1 MKQAML
7 LFANWFLKDI
17 DQNTWFVKII
27 KYINY
32 ISWSNRRH
40 VLFRS
45 LSKVLKAWRF
55 LFFFLY
61 FFKLL
66 SYLSIRQAFVYNCFE
81 NSLIEY

>member
-27 KYINY
+27 KYINH

-45 LSKVLKAWRF
+45 LSKVLKAWHF
-55 LFFFLY
+55 LFFFFI
-61 FFKLL
+61 FFNFFLICAFGRLL
-66 SYLSIRQAFVYNCFE
+66 FTIVLRIV
-81 NSLIEY
+81 